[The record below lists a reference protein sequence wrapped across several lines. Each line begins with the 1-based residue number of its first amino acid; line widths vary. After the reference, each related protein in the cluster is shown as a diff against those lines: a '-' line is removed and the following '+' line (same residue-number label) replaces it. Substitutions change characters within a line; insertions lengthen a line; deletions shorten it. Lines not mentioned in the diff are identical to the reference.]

1 VGLGVLKCGNQAAEA
16 RHETKMTARYH
27 HVSEQPKETLECKT
41 HEILKA
47 RMRADLRVYRDGVNT
62 LEDLAIGAM
71 PKDFE
76 KAHKLAEIARIAYIA
91 ARDRFNAHVTS
102 HRCEIRYIRYG
113 AVQRPRSAN
122 RQGS

>member
-1 VGLGVLKCGNQAAEA
+1 
-16 RHETKMTARYH
+16 MTARYR
-27 HVSEQPKETLECKT
+27 HVSVQPRETLECKT